1 MTMVQTVF
9 SSAYYLTK
17 WQEAE
22 TEYAN
27 AEDLEAVKYA
37 GEGNSKV
44 EFLSDKLKAIRDR
57 IDYYKSKYE
66 DAYKIENGGNK
77 YNRLKTTMWGS

>member
-37 GEGNSKV
+37 GEGTSKV

-66 DAYKIENGGNK
+66 EAYKIENGGNK

>member
-66 DAYKIENGGNK
+66 YAYKIENGGNK

>member
-37 GEGNSKV
+37 GEGSSKV

>member
-9 SSAYYLTK
+9 GSAYYLVK

-22 TEYAN
+22 EEYAN

-44 EFLSDKLKAIRDR
+44 EFLSDKLTAIQKR

-66 DAYKIENGGNK
+66 EAYKIENGGSK
-77 YNRLKTTMWGS
+77 YGRLKTTMWGS

>member
-1 MTMVQTVF
+1 MSMVQTVF

-37 GEGNSKV
+37 GEGSSKV

-66 DAYKIENGGNK
+66 EAYKIENGGNK
-77 YNRLKTTMWGS
+77 YSRLKTTMWGS

>member
-1 MTMVQTVF
+1 MSMVQNVF
-9 SSAYYLTK
+9 GSTYYLQK

-77 YNRLKTTMWGS
+77 YSRLKTTMWGS